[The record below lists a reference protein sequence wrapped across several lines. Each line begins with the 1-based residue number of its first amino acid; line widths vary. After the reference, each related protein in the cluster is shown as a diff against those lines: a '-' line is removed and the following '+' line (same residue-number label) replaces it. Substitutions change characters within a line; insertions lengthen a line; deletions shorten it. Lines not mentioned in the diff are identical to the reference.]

1 MLWKKPRALFERRYQ
16 RISKGIVE
24 FNGRRKVSMRNV
36 QAGSKM
42 FDDLVN
48 RNSRG
53 KMRLQKKVAK
63 IIEDVRAEG
72 DVALFRYTSRFDK
85 VNMKRKDLRV
95 TEAEIS
101 GAYQD
106 IKPEIV
112 NTLKEV
118 INNIN
123 KFYKNQI
130 PRSWSIRQE
139 SGIELGEKFA
149 PIEKVGV
156 YVPSGTVPL
165 VSSVYMTVLPAR
177 IAGVKKIIMLSPP
190 NKYKS
195 IDPYILVVANL
206 LKVDEIYKVGGAQAI
221 AALAFGTKTVPK
233 VDKIVG
239 PGNEY
244 VTEAKRQVFGYCDI
258 DMLAGPS
265 EVLII
270 ANQHAN
276 IDYLKKDLMAQAE
289 HHKGLSILV
298 TPSKKVFDAL
308 REESDM
314 KGYIIKVKN
323 LDEAAAVSNMIAPEH
338 LQLMVKSP
346 KRLLKKISNAG
357 AIFLGQ
363 YAPVTIGDY
372 IAGPSHVLPTGGTA
386 RYSSGL
392 NLRSFIKSSHI
403 ISYSRKALCGSAGWV
418 RELTELEKLEKHWE
432 SVNIRCE

>member
-1 MLWKKPRALFERRYQ
+1 MRS
-16 RISKGIVE
+16 I
-24 FNGRRKVSMRNV
+24 KV
-36 QAGSKM
+36 GSKA
-42 FDDLVN
+42 FNNLVN
-48 RNSRG
+48 RDDHGRV
-53 KMRLQKKVAK
+53 RLQNKVSKILAK
-63 IIEDVRAEG
+63 VRG
-72 DVALFRYTSRFDK
+72 DGDKALLRYTKKFDK
-85 VNMKRKDLRV
+85 VNMTRKDLRV

-112 NTLKEV
+112 NTLKE
-118 INNIN
+118 IIQNIN
-123 KFYKNQI
+123 KFYTNQM
-130 PRSWSIRQE
+130 PKSWSIKQD
-139 SGIELGEKFA
+139 SGIELGEKFV

-165 VSSVYMTVLPAR
+165 VSSVYMTVLPAK
-177 IAGVKKIIMLSPP
+177 IAGVKKIIMVSPP

-195 IDPYILVVANL
+195 IDPHILVVANL
-206 LKVDEIYKVGGAQAI
+206 LKVDEIYKIGGAQAI
-221 AALAFGTKTVPK
+221 GALAFGTKTVPK

-270 ANQHAN
+270 ANSYAN
-276 IDYLKKDLMAQAE
+276 LDYLKKDLMAQAE
-289 HHKGLSILV
+289 HHKGLAVLV
-298 TPSKKVFDAL
+298 TPSKRVFSAL
-308 REESDM
+308 HKDSEI

-323 LDEAAAVSNMIAPEH
+323 LEEAAEVSNLISPEH
-338 LQLMVKSP
+338 LQLMIKTP
-346 KRLLKKISNAG
+346 KRVLRNITNAG
-357 AIFLGQ
+357 AVFLGQ
-363 YAPVTIGDY
+363 YSPVAIGDY

-392 NLRSFIKSSHI
+392 NLRSFMKSSHI
-403 ISYSRKALCGSAGWV
+403 ISYSRKALSTSEKWV

-432 SVNIRCE
+432 SVKVRCE

>member
-1 MLWKKPRALFERRYQ
+1 MKIIQPD
-16 RISKGIVE
+16 SKAFDNLVKRQGH
-24 FNGRRKVSMRNV
+24 GNV
-36 QAGSKM
+36 
-42 FDDLVN
+42 
-48 RNSRG
+48 
-53 KMRLQKKVAK
+53 RLQKKVFDILESVK
-63 IIEDVRAEG
+63 AEG
-72 DVALFRYTSRFDK
+72 DNALLKFTKKFDK
-85 VNMKRKDLRV
+85 VDLDKKKLRV

-106 IKPEIV
+106 IKPELV
-112 NTLKEV
+112 NTLKK
-118 INNIN
+118 IIRNIDN
-123 KFYKNQI
+123 FYKKQL
-130 PRSWSIRQE
+130 PKSWTMRYD

-149 PIEKVGV
+149 PIENVGV

-165 VSSVYMTVLPAR
+165 VSSVYMTVLPAK
-177 IAGVKKIIMLSPP
+177 IAGVKRIVMASPP
-190 NKYKS
+190 NKYGS
-195 IDPYILVVANL
+195 VDPHILVVANL
-206 LKVDEIYKVGGAQAI
+206 LDVKEIYKVGGAQAI
-221 AALAFGTKTVPK
+221 GAMAFGTKTIPK

-270 ANQHAN
+270 ANNHAN
-276 IDYLKKDLMAQAE
+276 LEYLKRDLMAQSE

-298 TPSKKVFDAL
+298 TPSRRVFNAL
-308 REESDM
+308 SEDPEI

-323 LDEAAAVSNMIAPEH
+323 LDEAAKVSNMVAPEH

-346 KRLLKKISNAG
+346 KRVLKNITNAG

-363 YAPVTIGDY
+363 YSPVAIGDY

-392 NLRSFIKSSHI
+392 NLRSFVKSSHI
-403 ISYSRKALCGSAGWV
+403 ISYSKKALGGSAGWV
-418 RELTELEKLEKHWE
+418 RELTKLEKLEKHWD
-432 SVNIRCE
+432 SVGVRLGE

>member
-1 MLWKKPRALFERRYQ
+1 
-16 RISKGIVE
+16 
-24 FNGRRKVSMRNV
+24 MRSV
-36 QAGSKM
+36 KIGSKM
-42 FDDLVN
+42 FDNLVN
-48 RNSRG
+48 RRSQG
-53 KMRLQKKVAK
+53 KKRLQQKLAR
-63 IIEDVRAEG
+63 IIEEVRTEG
-72 DVALFRYTSRFDK
+72 DNALIRFTKKFDRVDIK
-85 VNMKRKDLRV
+85 KKDLRV

-112 NTLKEV
+112 NTLKA
-118 INNIN
+118 IIKNIN
-123 KFYKNQI
+123 KFYTSQA
-130 PRSWSIRQE
+130 PQSWTIHQE
-139 SGIELGEKFA
+139 SGVELAEKFA
-149 PIEKVGV
+149 PIEEVGV

-177 IAGVKKIIMLSPP
+177 IAGVRKIVMVSPP

-195 IDPYILVVANL
+195 IDPHILVVANL

-221 AALAFGTKTVPK
+221 AALAFGTKTIPK
-233 VDKIVG
+233 VTKIVG

-276 IDYLKKDLMAQAE
+276 IDYVKKDLMAQAE
-289 HHKGLSILV
+289 HYKGLSILV
-298 TPSKKVFDAL
+298 TPSKGVFNAL
-308 REESDM
+308 HKDPEIR
-314 KGYIIKVKN
+314 GYIIKVKN
-323 LDEAAAVSNMIAPEH
+323 LEEAAEVSNAIAPEH
-338 LQLMVKSP
+338 LQLMLKSP
-346 KRLLKKISNAG
+346 KRVLKNITNAG

-363 YAPVTIGDY
+363 YTPVAVGDY

-386 RYSSGL
+386 KYSSGL
-392 NLRSFIKSSHI
+392 NLRSFMKSSHI
-403 ISYSRKALCGSAGWV
+403 ISYSRKALCASAPWA

-432 SVNIRCE
+432 SIKARCE